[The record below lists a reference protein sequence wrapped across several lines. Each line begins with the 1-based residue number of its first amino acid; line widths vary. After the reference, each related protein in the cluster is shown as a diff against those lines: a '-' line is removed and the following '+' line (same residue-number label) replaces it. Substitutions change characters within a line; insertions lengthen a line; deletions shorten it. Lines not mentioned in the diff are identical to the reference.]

1 MLLSSR
7 CTPICPALPCPG
19 ETWEHTGRCQCFKSS
34 HQRDLLNPITKL
46 PVISLCSLCLP
57 PHNLLS
63 ACKHP
68 SVNLHSVASQWPAS
82 ALILDIYDAFP
93 RPALIKI
100 KLTSHWAWWTC
111 RCDHV
116 QHGSVATHSSYLQRE
131 IRLNITFTGKEHH
144 HPSEAGELEAD
155 LVMWQSESSEDFY

>member
-1 MLLSSR
+1 MLRSIPLHLVPLLPCLMPVPQPSSALPSLLPALQQSSSAAQSAAAMR
-7 CTPICPALPCPG
+7 SGVTAAGLHAAVLEVHPNMPCPALPCPG

-68 SVNLHSVASQWPAS
+68 SLNLHSVASHWPAS
-82 ALILDIYDAFP
+82 ALILDIYDALP

-100 KLTSHWAWWTC
+100 KLTRH
-111 RCDHV
+111 
-116 QHGSVATHSSYLQRE
+116 
-131 IRLNITFTGKEHH
+131 
-144 HPSEAGELEAD
+144 
-155 LVMWQSESSEDFY
+155 